1 MTYRPERPDPQK
13 SLVGFV
19 VGEVS
24 YAVPIDHVREIV
36 NPLPITELPHAPPTI
51 AGVADHRGEIVP
63 VVELRARFGLPAL
76 PDPRRAKWI
85 LIDVTGRGVALCVDR
100 VTEVFGTA
108 GADLKPAPSLGG
120 GEDLRGIAGVVGR
133 AEGLTFI
140 LDVGELDV
148 LTSSLSPDRLLRAS
162 EGRR

>member
-1 MTYRPERPDPQK
+1 MPYRPERSDPQK

-19 VGEVS
+19 VGQVS
-24 YAVPIDHVREIV
+24 YAVPIDNVREIV

-63 VVELRARFGLPAL
+63 VVELRVRFGLPPL
-76 PDPRRAKWI
+76 SDPRRAKWI

-100 VTEVFGTA
+100 VTEVFGTV

-120 GEDLRGIAGVVGR
+120 GDEVRGIAGVVSREG
-133 AEGLTFI
+133 GLTFI
-140 LDVGELDV
+140 LDVGEFDV
-148 LTSSLSPDRLLRAS
+148 LTSALSAAQMLGAV
-162 EGRR
+162 EARR

>member
-1 MTYRPERPDPQK
+1 MSYRPERTDPQK

-19 VGEVS
+19 VGDVS
-24 YAVPIDHVREIV
+24 YAVPIDNVREIV
-36 NPLPITELPHAPPTI
+36 NPLPITELPHAPPSI

-63 VVELRARFGLPAL
+63 VVELRVRFGLPAL
-76 PDPRRAKWI
+76 SDPRRGKWI

-108 GADLKPAPSLGG
+108 GADLKPAPALGSG
-120 GEDLRGIAGVVGR
+120 DDLRGIAGVVSR
-133 AEGLTFI
+133 SEGLTFV

-148 LTSSLSPDRLLRAS
+148 LTSPISPGQLLGTS
-162 EGRR
+162 EARR